1 MAVVTVSRIVLLVG
15 VIMIVLAAFGVS
27 FGAVSLF
34 ELGVAVAFAAGL
46 VP

>member
-1 MAVVTVSRIVLLVG
+1 MAVITVSRIVLLIG
-15 VIMIVLAAFGVS
+15 VIMIVLASFGIS

-34 ELGVAVAFAAGL
+34 ELGVAICFAAGL